1 MGILSRVFKSFGV
14 HGYTPSMAESK
25 ALSAVRIADQSDDT
39 LGSKL
44 RSAKE
49 RIKAIKRSTVA
60 SWNLYP
66 PSPDL
71 LPTDRSMPTYW
82 GEGKPQT
89 MTYQQVGLMMLGICA
104 DMRRYLWGGR
114 KPSGNIGKAQYLC
127 RFWEGSLARLFTDPE
142 CAWAE
147 IFNSGFTYCLGL
159 RQTNA
164 ERIANGKRPL
174 TISKSS
180 VVRHLVSETYRGT
193 NPRGHVW
200 YFSRLD
206 GEWFNANRPY
216 LKIKSKK
223 DAESLIA
230 RGYLFG
236 FDRASG
242 QEVRI
247 PIRCAMV
254 VSLDVQHM
262 ADPRCERVRMDEML
276 HKVSESDTLTTDE
289 RLVCIAIARN
299 PSATRTEIARIL
311 GQESNGPSK
320 GRDWTND
327 RVKSISRKVPGI
339 LEDMQLAD

>member
-25 ALSAVRIADQSDDT
+25 ALASVRIADQSDNT
-39 LGSKL
+39 LGSKIRATREKI
-44 RSAKE
+44 RS
-49 RIKAIKRSTVA
+49 IKRSTIH

-66 PSPDL
+66 PSPDM
-71 LPTDRSMPTYW
+71 LPDDAFMPTYW

-89 MTYQQVGLMMLGICA
+89 MSYRQVGLMMLGICS

-114 KPSGNIGKAQYLC
+114 KPNGNIGKGAYLC

-142 CAWAE
+142 LAWAE

-159 RQTNA
+159 AQTNA
-164 ERIANGKRPL
+164 ERAVQGKRPL

-242 QEVRI
+242 QEIRI
-247 PIRCAMV
+247 PIRCSMV

-262 ADPRCERVRMDEML
+262 ADPRCERVRLDEML

-289 RLVCIAIARN
+289 RLVCVAIARN
-299 PSATRTEIARIL
+299 PNATRTEIARIL
-311 GQESNGPSK
+311 AKDSEGPSK
-320 GRDWTND
+320 GRDWTNN
-327 RVKSISRKVPGI
+327 RVKEISRKIPGI
-339 LEDMQLAD
+339 LEDMALVD